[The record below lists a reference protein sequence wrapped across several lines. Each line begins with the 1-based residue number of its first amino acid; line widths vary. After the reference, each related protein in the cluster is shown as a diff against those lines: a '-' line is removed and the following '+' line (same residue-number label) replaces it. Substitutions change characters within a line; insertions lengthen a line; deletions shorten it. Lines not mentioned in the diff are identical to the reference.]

1 MKIREVKLKLTKK
14 QQAQAEF
21 NLAQLRLGLECPSY
35 QTISL
40 SSQTGKLIS
49 KFDLIAEL
57 SGHGKKAGINQDV
70 LAEQAKAVHRAFTA
84 LAFRG
89 AGQAKDEISSA

>member
-1 MKIREVKLKLTKK
+1 LRSFAWVWNVLRTK
-14 QQAQAEF
+14 QF
-21 NLAQLRLGLECPSY
+21 LSLR
-35 QTISL
+35 
-40 SSQTGKLIS
+40 QTGKLIS